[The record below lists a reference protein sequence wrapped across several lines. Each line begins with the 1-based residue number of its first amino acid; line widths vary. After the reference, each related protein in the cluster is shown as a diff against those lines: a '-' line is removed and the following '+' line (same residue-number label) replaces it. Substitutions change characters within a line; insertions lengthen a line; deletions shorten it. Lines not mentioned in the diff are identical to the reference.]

1 MTVIK
6 VSFCNDLRRIS
17 LEGLNLQK
25 ATEQLKQ
32 LFSIHSS
39 CGLVILHVFED
50 GSKEAISNNEQF
62 QELVRKADEA
72 KKILR
77 LDIQKTTEVIPLKS
91 KENVFDSPDIRR
103 KLESIILETIQS
115 KPFIDVISQKLIP
128 YIEEKR
134 ITDVNKWVEINSNVV
149 SETQVISELLD
160 ISKNNT
166 LNDQNF
172 KSIVEAPPCVN
183 KIVVDRTVIEN
194 KEEDQEVKK
203 LEEHK
208 EERNEEELQKLS
220 EEELQKLSEETNDSF
235 VVVLGGNKE
244 EKREKAPLL
253 RSVLSFFKSFKK
265 EQIKPEEKTEKTIP
279 QEQLEGMLKQLNDMG
294 FMDNEANTIALRFHH
309 NFNEGLDAVIEDLLS
324 NGSGPK
330 QYEEKGEKSES
341 LIQEKEEE
349 KREDKGVITDEDV
362 EKLMSHAHISKEAAI
377 KALQSQLW

>member
-1 MTVIK
+1 MKNNNTK
-6 VSFCNDLRRIS
+6 RRMNVSKC
-17 LEGLNLQK
+17 
-25 ATEQLKQ
+25 
-32 LFSIHSS
+32 
-39 CGLVILHVFED
+39 
-50 GSKEAISNNEQF
+50 
-62 QELVRKADEA
+62 
-72 KKILR
+72 
-77 LDIQKTTEVIPLKS
+77 
-91 KENVFDSPDIRR
+91 
-103 KLESIILETIQS
+103 
-115 KPFIDVISQKLIP
+115 
-128 YIEEKR
+128 
-134 ITDVNKWVEINSNVV
+134 VEIDSNVV
-149 SETQVISELLD
+149 SETQMISDILD

-172 KSIVEAPPCVN
+172 KSIDEASCVN
-183 KIVVDRTVIEN
+183 KIVDRTVVEN
-194 KEEDQEVKK
+194 NEEDQEVKK
-203 LEEHK
+203 QEEHK
-208 EERNEEELQKLS
+208 EKDRNEEEELQKLS
-220 EEELQKLSEETNDSF
+220 EEANDSF
-235 VVVLGGNKE
+235 VVLGENKE
-244 EKREKAPLL
+244 EKQKNPLL

-330 QYEEKGEKSES
+330 QYEEKGEKNES